1 MPSVVSVSCPFVL
14 LPLPLDKEGMSPA
27 SWLNLLRL
35 HLPLYSLKAL
45 GKCSFWHS
53 GQAPKSH
60 TPCNQHFIDVEPG
73 KISENRAHAFDWV
86 RESGK
91 DKPGL
96 TVPSPSPSL
105 LRLSSPHHPV
115 LLVQKAL
122 TSSSSCAQCWSGL
135 DSDSLVDSL
144 VKKRTQP
151 LKPIILFQWQKSKC
165 FTNSWFSRSSCF

>member
-1 MPSVVSVSCPFVL
+1 MGP
-14 LPLPLDKEGMSPA
+14 
-27 SWLNLLRL
+27 
-35 HLPLYSLKAL
+35 
-45 GKCSFWHS
+45 
-53 GQAPKSH
+53 APKPH

-73 KISENRAHAFDWV
+73 KISENRARAFDWV

-122 TSSSSCAQCWSGL
+122 TSLLLPPVLSAGQVL
-135 DSDSLVDSL
+135 TL
-144 VKKRTQP
+144 
-151 LKPIILFQWQKSKC
+151 IH
-165 FTNSWFSRSSCF
+165 